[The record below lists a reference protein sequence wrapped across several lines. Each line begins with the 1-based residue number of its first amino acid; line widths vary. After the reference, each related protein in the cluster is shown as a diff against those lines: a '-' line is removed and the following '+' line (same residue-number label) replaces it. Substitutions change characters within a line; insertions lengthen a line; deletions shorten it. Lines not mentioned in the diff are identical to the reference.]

1 LLISLQA
8 TIFYID
14 EKFNLQ
20 EKRKMFSDRLDWEQF
35 SLGTQLRLSARG
47 NVTIANNDDRDPVN
61 DWDGYR
67 MAAVYSPIFHDG
79 PQARLFYRQPSLD
92 GSSVIQE
99 LIWNLNGDHWSEG
112 HNFTDS
118 WPNSHMAATI
128 DESTNILRLLF
139 STGNKTL
146 QEYWIDISTP
156 NAIYAKGTPGRSS
169 IHISNSPIFTTNP
182 LPPGLSIPNFLPHN
196 NADIAATSFNGTTY
210 LYRALSSSNNSIHE
224 TLITGIPSG
233 IDNQETYNLSS
244 SLVVQPASLVNSG
257 KAVYQ
262 PLASAKTN
270 VTGLPT
276 QMFVF
281 WADALVGMNGSQGE
295 GGYSRLNQIGRTGN
309 STTWPSQIGAVN
321 NIPLGTQNRP
331 PWKPGS

>member
-1 LLISLQA
+1 
-8 TIFYID
+8 
-14 EKFNLQ
+14 
-20 EKRKMFSDRLDWEQF
+20 MFSDTLDWEQF

-79 PQARLFYRQPSLD
+79 PQARLFYRQQSLD
-92 GSSVIQE
+92 ESSVIQE

-169 IHISNSPIFTTNP
+169 IHISNSRSLRVTPYLQVFRFLTSFPTTTPISP
-182 LPPGLSIPNFLPHN
+182 LPLSM
-196 NADIAATSFNGTTY
+196 AQRTSTA
-210 LYRALSSSNNSIHE
+210 LYRVA
-224 TLITGIPSG
+224 TIPS
-233 IDNQETYNLSS
+233 TRPS
-244 SLVVQPASLVNSG
+244 SLASL
-257 KAVYQ
+257 
-262 PLASAKTN
+262 
-270 VTGLPT
+270 LP
-276 QMFVF
+276 
-281 WADALVGMNGSQGE
+281 
-295 GGYSRLNQIGRTGN
+295 
-309 STTWPSQIGAVN
+309 
-321 NIPLGTQNRP
+321 
-331 PWKPGS
+331 